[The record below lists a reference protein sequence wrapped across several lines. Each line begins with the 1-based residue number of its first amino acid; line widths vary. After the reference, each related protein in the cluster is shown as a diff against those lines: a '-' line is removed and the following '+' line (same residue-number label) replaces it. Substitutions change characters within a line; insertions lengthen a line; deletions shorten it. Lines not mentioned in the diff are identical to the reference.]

1 MHLRWSITNPYLIF
15 VGGPDMAPKPPNVRT
30 APGNPWRSS
39 ILVPSRGLDMAPN
52 PPNVRTAPGNP
63 WRSSILVPS
72 RGPDMAPKPPNVR
85 TAPGNPWRSSNARR
99 SFEQYVPPDAHA
111 GEHDHDEEYA
121 LERAVGQP
129 PAGQR
134 AELRAGHGAQGDHER
149 GAQRDLAGDELA
161 DDAGSGR
168 ERRDSERAA
177 DGHADR
183 HPDDHQQERHQEKGA
198 AGADQSRR
206 EPDRARH
213 RRRQGPAVL
222 PLLRRHRDGRRRRGQ
237 G

>member
-39 ILVPSRGLDMAPN
+39 I
-52 PPNVRTAPGNP
+52 
-63 WRSSILVPS
+63 
-72 RGPDMAPKPPNVR
+72 
-85 TAPGNPWRSSNARR
+85 ARR

-134 AELRAGHGAQGDHER
+134 AELSAVHGAQGDHER
-149 GAQRDLAGDELA
+149 GAERDLAGDELA
-161 DDAGSGR
+161 DDAGGGP
-168 ERRDSERAA
+168 EPP
-177 DGHADR
+177 DG
-183 HPDDHQQERHQEKGA
+183 EGA
-198 AGADQSRR
+198 AG
-206 EPDRARH
+206 
-213 RRRQGPAVL
+213 GPAE
-222 PLLRRHRDGRRRRGQ
+222 RHPAEPPPEPPHEQRAARAHPTR
-237 G
+237 